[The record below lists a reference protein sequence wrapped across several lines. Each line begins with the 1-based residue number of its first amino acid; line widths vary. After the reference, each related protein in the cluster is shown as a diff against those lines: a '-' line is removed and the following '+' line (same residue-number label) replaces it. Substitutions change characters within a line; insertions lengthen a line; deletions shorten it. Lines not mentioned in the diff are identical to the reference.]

1 MKTMDHNLLDL
12 QKGCAGELGLVG
24 ALGIQAPGS
33 GVFFSSK
40 CSKQEFKAFQC
51 SVSFWAE
58 DICADLPLC
67 VCGLLFVLS
76 KCQLAPGIRAQS
88 RAVKARAPFGWAP

>member
-1 MKTMDHNLLDL
+1 MDNNLLDL
-12 QKGCAGELGLVG
+12 RKGCAGELGLVG
-24 ALGIQAPGS
+24 PLGMQAPGS

-76 KCQLAPGIRAQS
+76 KCQLAPGIHAQP
-88 RAVKARAPFGWAP
+88 RAVNEQALFGWAP